1 MAHFISAYRQ
11 ITPVEKSFVDKYVE
25 EIETR
30 STRERRRVSEYLG
43 SSVTAE
49 EIERSD
55 GLLIRPLVNAAIA
68 ERLAKIS
75 ADREL
80 SADRVLKE
88 WISLAFSNQSDYMT
102 TDHSGEP
109 RYDLTKVAPEQMAA
123 VKKVKFTRSPSGAE
137 QLEFELY
144 DKIAALRVLS
154 DMVGL
159 TSPDS
164 EFMRSE
170 LAKTIQIPDKSA
182 SVADLVDL
190 YSETLNG

>member
-1 MAHFISAYRQ
+1 M
-11 ITPVEKSFVDKYVE
+11 
-25 EIETR
+25 
-30 STRERRRVSEYLG
+30 
-43 SSVTAE
+43 
-49 EIERSD
+49 
-55 GLLIRPLVNAAIA
+55 VNAAIA

-88 WISLAFSNQSDYMT
+88 WISLAFSNQSDYLT

-123 VKKVKFTRSPSGAE
+123 VKKVKFTRSTSGAE

-190 YSETLNG
+190 YSETLNA